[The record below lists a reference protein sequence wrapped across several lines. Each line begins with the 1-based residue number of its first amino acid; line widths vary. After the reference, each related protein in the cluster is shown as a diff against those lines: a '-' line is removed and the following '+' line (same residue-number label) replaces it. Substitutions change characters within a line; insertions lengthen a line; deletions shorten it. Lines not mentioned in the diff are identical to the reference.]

1 LPNRNAEPTSQ
12 EEETMGCCGQ
22 NREIAKYES
31 TQAPIHLQSSA
42 ETSLRFVQRRSIVV
56 RGPITGKRYQF
67 HESHF
72 TPGIDPR
79 DVTFL
84 LKSGFFEKAA
94 S

>member
-1 LPNRNAEPTSQ
+1 MA
-12 EEETMGCCGQ
+12 CCGQ
-22 NREIAKYES
+22 NREFARQES
-31 TQAPIHLQSSA
+31 SEAPFHPQSGA
-42 ETSLRFVQRRSIVV
+42 ETSLRFIQRRSIVV

-67 HESHF
+67 HESHY

-79 DVTFL
+79 DVAFL